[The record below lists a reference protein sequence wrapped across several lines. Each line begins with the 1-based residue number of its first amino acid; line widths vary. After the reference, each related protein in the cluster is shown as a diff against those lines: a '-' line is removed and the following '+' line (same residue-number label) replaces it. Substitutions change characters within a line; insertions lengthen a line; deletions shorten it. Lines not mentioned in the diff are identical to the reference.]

1 MAVSTGTA
9 SELIDELHLMGRAFR
24 GAVVSDESSI
34 LPGGLGVLMA
44 LEARGQCRQNELASD
59 LCISQSALSR
69 HVTELVA
76 EGYVA
81 RRPDPGDGRATQLLT
96 TSAGRE
102 LLSGTRAARA
112 ESLQNALDDWDEA
125 DAQAASSA
133 FRKLRASLTRYAH
146 RADRPVQSKIT
157 VKGI

>member
-1 MAVSTGTA
+1 
-9 SELIDELHLMGRAFR
+9 MGRAFR
-24 GAVVSDESSI
+24 GAVVSTDDGPT

-76 EGYVA
+76 EGYIA
-81 RRPDPGDGRATQLLT
+81 RRPDPGDGRATQVLA

-102 LLSGTRAARA
+102 LLSRTRAARA
-112 ESLQNALDDWDEA
+112 ATLQDALADWDET
-125 DAQAASSA
+125 DAQAAGSA
-133 FRKLRASLTRYAH
+133 FRKLRGSLTRHAH
-146 RADRPVQSKIT
+146 RADRPAQETNNT
-157 VKGI
+157 VKDGK

>member
-1 MAVSTGTA
+1 MAVSARTA
-9 SELIDELHLMGRAFR
+9 IELIDELYLMGRAFR
-24 GAVVSDESSI
+24 GAVADESPI

-81 RRPDPGDGRATQLLT
+81 MRVRSFAKGTAGGDLTLVLWAWGDTPLARLELVDDEGRL
-96 TSAGRE
+96 E
-102 LLSGTRAARA
+102 
-112 ESLQNALDDWDEA
+112 
-125 DAQAASSA
+125 
-133 FRKLRASLTRYAH
+133 
-146 RADRPVQSKIT
+146 
-157 VKGI
+157 

>member
-1 MAVSTGTA
+1 MPVSAGTA

-24 GAVVSDESSI
+24 TAVSDESPI
-34 LPGGLGVLMA
+34 LPGGLAVLVA

-96 TSAGRE
+96 TSGGRE
-102 LLSGTRAARA
+102 LLCRTRAARA
-112 ESLQNALDDWDEA
+112 ELLQHALDDWDQA
-125 DAQAASSA
+125 DAQAASNA
-133 FRKLRASLTRYAH
+133 VRKLRASLNRYAH
-146 RADRPVQSKIT
+146 RPGGPVQSKVT
-157 VKGI
+157 VRGV